1 MYYILELLP
10 SDSICHF
17 LATDFQYSSRKK
29 RSDLCVFVCL
39 FVQFVLEYILN
50 RKTTYVLHVVYLY
63 ICGIYQESKQF

>member
-39 FVQFVLEYILN
+39 FVQFVL
-50 RKTTYVLHVVYLY
+50 
-63 ICGIYQESKQF
+63 